1 MRVALVT
8 VSDSVT
14 QGIRPDRS
22 GPELRERCLARGW
35 QVVCTVAT
43 PDEPS
48 VLQARL
54 IGVGDSGAAGLILTC
69 GGLGV
74 DARGIYSGAKPGHWP
89 WCLRVLARVM

>member
-14 QGIRPDRS
+14 QGNRPDRS

-35 QVVCTVAT
+35 QVVSAVVT

-48 VLQARL
+48 GNETTSAAPGGARRNPRSKAPSVRAL
-54 IGVGDSGAAGLILTC
+54 
-69 GGLGV
+69 
-74 DARGIYSGAKPGHWP
+74 
-89 WCLRVLARVM
+89 